1 MNYLNK
7 ILIEKKGEVEKLK
20 AGGVMHAFK
29 LAENSLPTTRNFSEA
44 LRRQNKS
51 EPLRLIAE
59 LKKASPSRGLM
70 VEDFRPLEIAERY
83 RLLGASSFSVLT
95 DEKFFQGHADYLK
108 AVRQKYDLPV
118 LRKDFMIDELQVYEA
133 RLMGADAILL
143 IVAALDLAELKGFR
157 ELAES
162 LGMHVLVEVH
172 DGTELEL
179 AAKSGANIIGVN
191 NRDLKSFSVD
201 LGTSI
206 NLRPQFPEGAIAVSE
221 SGIKTEDDLRLLE
234 DADFDAVLIG
244 EGLIQTDRLSRY
256 PWTPRKAK
264 TV

>member
-1 MNYLNK
+1 MNYLQK

-20 AGGVMHAFK
+20 AGGVMQAFK
-29 LAENSLPTTRNFSEA
+29 EAEKSLPATRNFSEA
-44 LRRQNKS
+44 LKREDKNQ
-51 EPLRLIAE
+51 PLRLIAE
-59 LKKASPSRGLM
+59 LKKASPSRGVM

-83 RLLGASSFSVLT
+83 RALGASAFSVLT

-108 AVRQKYDLPV
+108 AVRQKFEMPV

-143 IVAALDLAELKGFR
+143 IVAALNFDELKGFR

-162 LGMHVLVEVH
+162 LEMHVLVEVH
-172 DGTELEL
+172 DGAELEL
-179 AAKSGANIIGVN
+179 AAKSGAKIIGVN

-206 NLRPQFPEGAIAVSE
+206 NLRPQFPEGTIAVSE
-221 SGIKTEDDLRLLE
+221 SGIKTEDDLKRLE
-234 DADFDAVLIG
+234 DALFDAVLIG
-244 EGLIQTDRLSRY
+244 EGLIQTDRLSSY
-256 PWTPRKAK
+256 PWTSGKAK

>member
-1 MNYLNK
+1 MNYLHK
-7 ILIEKKGEVEKLK
+7 ILIEKKAEVEKLK
-20 AGGVMHAFK
+20 TSGVMQAFK
-29 LAENSLPTTRNFSEA
+29 KAENTLLPTRNFYEA
-44 LRRQNKS
+44 LKRNDKN

-59 LKKASPSRGLM
+59 LKKASPSRGVM

-83 RLLGASSFSVLT
+83 RALGASAYSVLT

-108 AVRQKYDLPV
+108 AVREKFDLPV

-143 IVAALDLAELKGFR
+143 IVAALNFDELKGFR
-157 ELAES
+157 ELAEL

-172 DGTELEL
+172 DGAELEL
-179 AAKSGANIIGVN
+179 AAKSGAKIIGVN
-191 NRDLKSFSVD
+191 NRDLKTFNVD

-221 SGIKTEDDLRLLE
+221 SGIKTEDDLKRLE
-234 DADFDAVLIG
+234 AADFDAVLIG

-256 PWTPRKAK
+256 PWTPRKVK